1 MEDREDREVAHLIDK
16 TSPEVADLVAVGLG
30 LTLALVGV
38 LSRSD
43 QYCDQANIPEDLM
56 LLCLAAQNKI
66 ITVLI
71 LVWLP
76 IITYCLIGN
85 YKMERIPRT
94 NTARWSCCES
104 ENDYTNVIILYS
116 ELNDI
121 GQWIDG
127 RGLLNQNQFI
137 DEQTYDYDYLQW

>member
-43 QYCDQANIPEDLM
+43 QYCDQANIPEGLM
-56 LLCLAAQNKI
+56 LLCLAAQNQI
-66 ITVLI
+66 LTVLI

-94 NTARWSCCES
+94 NTARW
-104 ENDYTNVIILYS
+104 
-116 ELNDI
+116 
-121 GQWIDG
+121 
-127 RGLLNQNQFI
+127 R
-137 DEQTYDYDYLQW
+137 

>member
-56 LLCLAAQNKI
+56 LLCLAAQNQI
-66 ITVLI
+66 LTVLI

-94 NTARWSCCES
+94 NTARW
-104 ENDYTNVIILYS
+104 
-116 ELNDI
+116 
-121 GQWIDG
+121 
-127 RGLLNQNQFI
+127 R
-137 DEQTYDYDYLQW
+137 